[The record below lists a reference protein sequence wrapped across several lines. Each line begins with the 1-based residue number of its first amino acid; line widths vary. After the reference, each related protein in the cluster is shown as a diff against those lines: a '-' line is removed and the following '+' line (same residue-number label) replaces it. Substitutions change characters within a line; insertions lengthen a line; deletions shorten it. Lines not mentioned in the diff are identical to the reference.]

1 VDDHRLTDA
10 PPAAAFDLEPPA
22 PAPYPAPFAD
32 VALPT
37 WRLVLLLAWPALL
50 QQWLVISVPLFDSYL
65 AGTGHQVAP
74 QAVQTTANYLSW
86 FVASYTILVTTG
98 STALVAR
105 FVGAG
110 DRAAAVRATN
120 QAVQLALLLG
130 LVGSAAGLLGLP
142 LLLELL
148 QVRGEAAALTVAYMR
163 PLFLLL
169 FFPVVT
175 TGGVASLIG
184 AGDTRTGLFIYG
196 GVALLNI
203 PLTWL
208 FFRGAGPLP
217 GLGFVGIS
225 WGTALSHVVG
235 SLVVVALLLRGRAG
249 LRLRPALLLPDW
261 HLLYRLLRVSV
272 PAAVDSL
279 SVAAAQLWFLR
290 IVNGLSEPEVAAHGI
305 ALRWEAISYQ
315 SGAAFGVAA
324 MALVGQNLGA
334 GRPDRAARS
343 GWTAFLL
350 GGGLMTFFGAVFYAA
365 APAMFRL
372 FCPDPS
378 QQPTVEAGVQ
388 VLRLVAF
395 LMPPLASTMVFTAA
409 LRGAG
414 DTAFPVLFTWLGFLA
429 IRIPLAYLLTGER
442 FGLGLYG
449 AWLAMSADLVVRGAF
464 FLLRFAGGRWK
475 TIRV

>member
-10 PPAAAFDLEPPA
+10 PPAAALDLEPPA
-22 PAPYPAPFAD
+22 PVPPHAPPAG

-37 WRLVLLLAWPALL
+37 WRLVVMLAWPVLL

-65 AGTGHQVAP
+65 AGAAHRTAP

-86 FVASYTILVTTG
+86 FVASYTVLVSAG

-110 DRAAAVRATN
+110 DRRAAVRATN
-120 QAVQLALLLG
+120 QALVLALLLG
-130 LVGSAAGLLGLP
+130 LLGGALGVAGLP
-142 LLLELL
+142 ALLELL
-148 QVRGEAAALTVAYMR
+148 QVRGEAAALTAEYMR

-169 FFPVVT
+169 AFPVVT
-175 TGGVASLIG
+175 CGGIACLVG
-184 AGDTRTGLFIYG
+184 AGDTRTGLYIYG

-208 FFRGAGPLP
+208 FFKGAGPVP
-217 GLGFVGIS
+217 ALGFVGIA

-235 SLVVVALLLRGRAG
+235 SLVVVALLARGRAG
-249 LRLRPALLLPDW
+249 LRLVPALLPPDW
-261 HLLYRLLRVSV
+261 PLLYRLLRVSV

-279 SVAAAQLWFLR
+279 SLAAAQLWFLR

-305 ALRWEAISYQ
+305 ALRWEAVSYQ

-334 GRPDRAARS
+334 GRPDRAARA

-350 GGGLMTFFGAVFYAA
+350 GGGLMTFFGAVFYVA

-378 QQPTVEAGVQ
+378 QEATVAAGVP
-388 VLRLVAF
+388 VLRLVA
-395 LMPPLASTMVFTAA
+395 LAMPPLAATMVFTAA

-414 DTAFPVLFTWLGFLA
+414 DTAFPVLFTWFGFLA
-429 IRIPLAYLLTGER
+429 IRIPLAYWLTSQR
-442 FGLGLYG
+442 VGLGLYG
-449 AWLAMSADLVVRGAF
+449 AWLAMSADLLVRGAF
-464 FLLRFAGGRWK
+464 FVGRFAGGRWK
-475 TIRV
+475 TVKV